1 MIRRPTGE
9 DHRRVTQRR
18 SARSILMMGG
28 TESNCG
34 ISGVTRLVA
43 FGFGI
48 KESTGLATV
57 LGFALAAGLSF
68 AS

>member
-1 MIRRPTGE
+1 
-9 DHRRVTQRR
+9 
-18 SARSILMMGG
+18 MMGG